1 MSLSYI
7 SKVGHALRRG
17 PTRRQ
22 LLQRGGWLTLGG
34 LLTGRMCDS
43 ALAASQGAAQTP
55 NAQAPP
61 AAAGPGDV
69 RSIYEQLGVRPLIN
83 ARGTVTVVGASRTLP
98 EVKAAMEA
106 AAREYVQLDDLAEGV
121 GRRLAELTGAEWG
134 AVTSGASA
142 ALTLSTAAAIAGGDP
157 DKLVQLP
164 DLRGLRD
171 EVVMPAYS
179 RTAYDHAIKVVGA
192 RIVEVADRE
201 AFEASLGP
209 RTAMISVLAGDRSK
223 HGPLSLKEI
232 ASLARPRGIPVLVD
246 AAADELVVP
255 NPYLADGAD
264 LVAYSGGKCLRGPQC
279 AGLLLGRKDLVKAAW
294 VHSAPHHGLGRGFKV
309 GREEV
314 MGMLAAVD
322 AWIHTRDHA
331 AEQRLWTSWMEH
343 IAGRLASVPGVTTS
357 IRQPQSLSNRSP
369 TLHVQWDQSLI
380 PLAGDE
386 VVALLWDGEPRIA
399 VSGAGSFL
407 PFPPDPSP
415 SVSLTAFQL
424 EAGEERVIADRLHA
438 ILTTPPPTTTRADLP
453 TVDVSG
459 QWDVSMT
466 FVSGTG
472 NCSFALE
479 QKGSAVSGTHYGRFA
494 ARELAGTLHGRDLL
508 LRSSYT
514 ADGVRLN
521 FTFTGTAGADALEG
535 DVGLGEYGTARWTAV
550 RRTYLRPGAGRVAR

>member
-1 MSLSYI
+1 MSLTYI
-7 SKVGHALRRG
+7 SKLGHALRRG

-22 LLQRGGWLTLGG
+22 LLQSGGWLTLGG
-34 LLTGRMCDS
+34 LLTGRLS
-43 ALAASQGAAQTP
+43 HT
-55 NAQAPP
+55 
-61 AAAGPGDV
+61 AAAAVAGAPQASTQAAGV
-69 RSIYEQLGVRPLIN
+69 AAGRSIYERLGVRPLIN

-98 EVKAAMEA
+98 EVQAAMEA

-142 ALTLSTAAAIAGGDP
+142 ALTLATAAAIAGGDP
-157 DKLVQLP
+157 DKLAQLP
-164 DLRGLRD
+164 DLRGLKD

-179 RTAYDHAIKVVGA
+179 RTAYDHALKVVGA

-201 AFEASLGP
+201 ALEAALGP
-209 RTAMISVLAGDRSK
+209 RTAMISVLAGSRSQN
-223 HGPLSLKEI
+223 GTLSLNEI

-255 NPYLADGAD
+255 NPYLSDGAD

-279 AGLLLGRKDLVKAAW
+279 AGLLLGRMDLVKAAW

-314 MGMLAAVD
+314 MGMLAAVE
-322 AWIHTRDHA
+322 AWMHTRDHA
-331 AEQRLWTSWMEH
+331 AEQQLWTSWMEH
-343 IAGRLASVPGVTTS
+343 IAGRLATVPGVTTS
-357 IRQPQSLSNRSP
+357 IRQPQGLSNRSP
-369 TLHVQWDQSLI
+369 TLHVQWDQAVI
-380 PLAGDE
+380 PLAGDD
-386 VVALLWDGEPRIA
+386 VVKLLWDGAPRIA

-415 SVSLTAFQL
+415 SISITAFQL
-424 EAGEERVIADRLHA
+424 EAGEERVIADRVHA
-438 ILTTPPPTTTRADLP
+438 ILSAPPTP
-453 TVDVSG
+453 TSRRDPPTIDVSG
-459 QWDVSMT
+459 QWDVTLT

-472 NCSFALE
+472 TCSFALE
-479 QKGSAVSGTHYGRFA
+479 QTGTTVSGTHYGRFA
-494 ARELAGTLHGRDLL
+494 TRDLAGTVHGRDLL

-514 ADGVRLN
+514 QNGVRLN
-521 FTFTGTAGADALEG
+521 YTFMGTASADAIEG
-535 DVGLGEYGTARWTAV
+535 QVGLGEYGTATWTAV